1 MLSGVNWDT
10 ELPSEGKGWTRWI
23 YSLQSIQLHAT
34 YILHTV
40 TAQCLVNMSSVAS
53 NVDCSTKCALLHF
66 NTVHYAVY
74 YTVCYTVNYTV
85 YYAVHYA
92 VHYTVH
98 YAVHYTVHCAVHFAV
113 HYAHK
118 LWSAQWIEEKDLV
131 RHGLKGEL
139 LLWST
144 THRFVEDQGLQNPM
158 FLPVLWFRA
167 TEALRSKNHL
177 KSFSPTHDFT
187 EMQSK
192 GNKLASLEA
201 TLVWNYN
208 SLTRLIINYSQG

>member
-1 MLSGVNWDT
+1 MS
-10 ELPSEGKGWTRWI
+10 SEHVFSCIECWLQYKMCSIAFQYSPLCRLLYCLLYSQL
-23 YSLQSIQLHAT
+23 YSLLCSSLCSSLYSPLCSAL
-34 YILHTV
+34 YSPLCSPLCSS
-40 TAQCLVNMSSVAS
+40 QCTQTLQ
-53 NVDCSTKCALLHF
+53 CTGYF
-66 NTVHYAVY
+66 AVY
-74 YTVCYTVNYTV
+74 NTVNY
-85 YYAVHYA
+85 AV
-92 VHYTVH
+92 
-98 YAVHYTVHCAVHFAV
+98 
-113 HYAHK
+113 
-118 LWSAQWIEEKDLV
+118 QWIEEKDLV

-167 TEALRSKNHL
+167 TEPLRSKNHL